1 MQKFFDFAFA
11 PCMYGTENLYFRS
24 KDFKYSDGILI
35 SKHKKSEISFD
46 TYFNLISS
54 VKIKKY
60 TDIEKLRYEINA
72 EGSFIASVVSFD
84 GKECTIVSEDGTIK
98 VSDIPNNSVYVFL
111 KIKTISNSCNI
122 KKISVFATSKNLQY
136 IKTAII
142 FCTYKREAYI
152 VNNANYLS
160 ERLSSNLDVNAKIL
174 VVDNG
179 KTLSSDDFS
188 SEKIFLFPNEN
199 TGGSGGFERGMR
211 EAAKMSEFTHF
222 VLIDDDVKIDFI
234 SLQKMLGFLKFTKSE
249 YKDLSISGAMLYMD
263 NPIVQFE
270 CGGYFG
276 KNGIQK
282 GYGHFL
288 DMTLESNLATNELL
302 NEINYGGWWFM
313 CIPMKY
319 VNDGNYPLPF
329 FIKFDDVEYCL
340 RCKLDIITLNG
351 VSVWHER
358 FEDKYN
364 SASEYYNTRNYL
376 LLRSIIDPSFTNEEA
391 KRIAECFYNKKKNNY
406 QYKMAE
412 AVKKG
417 YHDYLKGMDFIY
429 SANAEKKHKR
439 ICKLNYI
446 MLTKEKLEQKYKIS
460 LSENSI
466 KSLNKQAIY
475 YSKTPYNKCTV
486 KGLLLVVDAV
496 VDTIDF
502 CSISRKNCKRIIY
515 YNYNCNIGYVTKK
528 HFIL

>member
-72 EGSFIASVVSFD
+72 EGSFIASIVSFD

-111 KIKTISNSCNI
+111 KIKTISNSCSI

-302 NEINYGGWWFM
+302 NEINYGGWWFI

-358 FEDKYN
+358 FENKYN
-364 SASEYYNTRNYL
+364 SYSDYYNTRNYL
-376 LLRSIIDPSFTNEEA
+376 HLSKMYVTDFSNEQARKIMRTYSLDRIQKGQYNMAKSVVKGFHDYHKGIDYLYEVDRGKKNLEVCRLNYKLLTSSELRNKYSVNFSNSKNRFVNFVM
-391 KRIAECFYNKKKNNY
+391 KRIRTFIYQHCRKGKIIINDVSWQNSIYDSKASVIIFYNY
-406 QYKMAE
+406 DT
-412 AVKKG
+412 KKG
-417 YHDYLKGMDFIY
+417 YVVKDNNI
-429 SANAEKKHKR
+429 NKR
-439 ICKLNYI
+439 
-446 MLTKEKLEQKYKIS
+446 
-460 LSENSI
+460 
-466 KSLNKQAIY
+466 
-475 YSKTPYNKCTV
+475 
-486 KGLLLVVDAV
+486 GLV
-496 VDTIDF
+496 
-502 CSISRKNCKRIIY
+502 
-515 YNYNCNIGYVTKK
+515 
-528 HFIL
+528 